1 MICLSVAAISGFTLL
16 YKKGPWLIFLGCLF
30 NSFKFRLVSA
40 NHLRAMYYYKLAIVL
55 FDKFV
60 LIIKIIF
67 EFFFQCL
74 YHSNAPFAD

>member
-16 YKKGPWLIFLGCLF
+16 YKKGTRLIFLGRLF

-40 NHLRAMYYYKLAIVL
+40 NYLRPMYYYKLAIVL

-67 EFFFQCL
+67 EFLFQ
-74 YHSNAPFAD
+74 